1 MTWHLPSLVRTVV
14 SVFDARND
22 QIRDALMSL
31 YGLVAAVVRDDREGI
46 DLLLNDLR
54 ESFDNP
60 HELLTAIAFVT
71 LDRLDATIDD
81 CGRLDEHDG
90 RNLASDLLT
99 LARHYDLAGPGAVE
113 AAAWRLDAVR
123 RRNHS
128 QMVAEIDDARALA
141 TDDDLLAG
149 AIALLTA
156 TVSLWARRTG
166 QSPRRAAAD
175 LCLLASLESV
185 S

>member
-1 MTWHLPSLVRTVV
+1 M
-14 SVFDARND
+14 FDARND

-31 YGLVAAVVRDDREGI
+31 YGLVAAVVRDDQEGVEI
-46 DLLLNDLR
+46 LLRDLR
-54 ESFDNP
+54 QAFDNP
-60 HELLTAIAFVT
+60 HELLTTIAFVT

-90 RNLASDLLT
+90 RDLAADLLA
-99 LARHYDLAGPGAVE
+99 LAHHFHLAGPGSVE

-123 RRNHS
+123 RRNHT
-128 QMVAEIDDARALA
+128 QMVAEINGARMLA

-149 AIALLTA
+149 AVALLAA

-175 LCLLASLESV
+175 LCLMASLESV
-185 S
+185 G

>member
-1 MTWHLPSLVRTVV
+1 MVDTISPAVLAEIRRRGEPFDLLDVRTPAEYGEAHV
-14 SVFDARND
+14 DGARNV
-22 QIRDALMSL
+22 S
-31 YGLVAAVVRDDREGI
+31 
-46 DLLLNDLR
+46 
-54 ESFDNP
+54 
-60 HELLTAIAFVT
+60 

-128 QMVAEIDDARALA
+128 QMVAEIDDARTRA